1 MVNIL
6 GLTFVSTVKFVVKAS
21 MATLATVLWP
31 APPAEYF
38 LGDKSVNPNL
48 VRSLVKMGKTAQ
60 FHLQLG
66 PIAKH
71 ADSKNVWVSEWIL

>member
-1 MVNIL
+1 
-6 GLTFVSTVKFVVKAS
+6 
-21 MATLATVLWP
+21 MATWATVLWP

-48 VRSLVKMGKTAQ
+48 VRYLVKMGKTAQ
-60 FHLQLG
+60 FHLQLE

-71 ADSKNVWVSEWIL
+71 ADFKNVWVSEWILLESNNPRKWDFIHRKGR